1 MPGPLEANGAR
12 SVDGLFIRH
21 GDRRVRLKWHKLRRQ
36 AGDPP
41 FDRGNLAAGLAAGAS
56 MEVDIQVLSDGGFVC
71 LHDHFLEPE
80 TTGTGPV
87 AASDSETIRTLRQLD
102 SHGNATGPAPLLL
115 EELTELIGAG
125 ADTAAKGA
133 QVQLDLKDAVD
144 SITDVAVEMFARQ
157 VGAVAGLLSLS
168 GEDWQ
173 AVKRL
178 GGEVPG
184 LSLGYDPSVWVVDEE
199 LRVGGLS
206 RLLDHIAETA
216 PEAETIYPHHSILA
230 AARDRGIDLVGALQ
244 REGRLVDCWTIGT
257 NKPDTQ
263 AQLRLAVEAGVDQI
277 TTDTPGDLERL
288 WATMAGQM
296 G

>member
-1 MPGPLEANGAR
+1 MPGPLAANGAR
-12 SVDGLFIRH
+12 SVDGLFIRY
-21 GDRRVRLKWHKLRRQ
+21 GGQRVRLKWHKLRR
-36 AGDPP
+36 AARDPP
-41 FDRGNLAAGLAAGAS
+41 FDRGNLTAGLAAGAS

-71 LHDHFLEPE
+71 LHDDFLEPE
-80 TTGTGPV
+80 TTGTGPI
-87 AASDSETIRTLRQLD
+87 AASDSETIRTLRQRD
-102 SHGNATGPAPLLL
+102 SNGDATGPAPLLL
-115 EELTELIGAG
+115 EELAELVQAGAG
-125 ADTAAKGA
+125 TVAKGA
-133 QVQLDLKDAVD
+133 QVQLDLKESVEA
-144 SITDVAVEMFARQ
+144 ITDAAVKTFARQ
-157 VGAVAGLLSLS
+157 VAPVAAFLSLS

-173 AVKRL
+173 AVQRL
-178 GGEVPG
+178 GGGVPG
-184 LSLGYDPSVWVVDEE
+184 LSLGYDPSVWVIDQE
-199 LRVGGLS
+199 LRVGDLS

-257 NKPDTQ
+257 NKPGTE